1 MFIFLKEFGVEP
13 MSAPPV
19 FTPPEIPDH
28 LVEDFP
34 DALAAELAAEKSAF
48 AFHQTIDQSNSF
60 DCICY
65 SSKIFPKYLT
75 LLKLLVL
82 FKTD

>member
-1 MFIFLKEFGVEP
+1 

-48 AFHQTIDQSNSF
+48 AFHQTIDQSNF
-60 DCICY
+60 
-65 SSKIFPKYLT
+65 
-75 LLKLLVL
+75 
-82 FKTD
+82 